1 MTKASAPSTF
11 TVSVPIQIRRRGGQK
26 LVVLPGSVK
35 PASGNTVARPD
46 RKVLLS
52 LARALRWQRQLDAGV
67 RTTMAEIAEAEGLT
81 ASYVARVLRM
91 LLYAPAIVDAV
102 VWTDEL
108 QEWIVDEV
116 ERVPAVLWCQQMN
129 RAMTLEQVPA
139 KPTGR
144 KFAPKDQR
152 PHCAPLNSFRSSRPA
167 AASRAPRP
175 QTQTCDGSVIVGAPA
190 GQDISQQKAWE
201 IPTSLAPADKKGSLT
216 ERMNLSRPPQ
226 TS

>member
-11 TVSVPIQIRRRGGQK
+11 TVSVPIQVRRRGGQK

-91 LLYAPAIVDAV
+91 LLYAPVIIDAI

-108 QEWIVDEV
+108 QDWIAADV
-116 ERVPAVLWCQQMN
+116 E
-129 RAMTLEQVPA
+129 MT
-139 KPTGR
+139 
-144 KFAPKDQR
+144 
-152 PHCAPLNSFRSSRPA
+152 S
-167 AASRAPRP
+167 
-175 QTQTCDGSVIVGAPA
+175 
-190 GQDISQQKAWE
+190 
-201 IPTSLAPADKKGSLT
+201 
-216 ERMNLSRPPQ
+216 NLSWNLQLRRVSNVRER
-226 TS
+226 TD

>member
-1 MTKASAPSTF
+1 MTKASASSTF
-11 TVSVPIQIRRRGGQK
+11 TVSVPIDVRRRGGQK
-26 LVVLPGSVK
+26 LVVLPGSAK
-35 PASGNTVARPD
+35 PASGNIAARPD

-67 RTTMAEIAEAEGLT
+67 WVTMAEIAEAEGLT

-129 RAMTLEQVPA
+129 RATTLEQVSA
-139 KPTGR
+139 KLTVR
-144 KFAPKDQR
+144 KLAPNDQR
-152 PHCAPLNSFRSSRPA
+152 PHCASSRYQGP
-167 AASRAPRP
+167 SR
-175 QTQTCDGSVIVGAPA
+175 S
-190 GQDISQQKAWE
+190 
-201 IPTSLAPADKKGSLT
+201 
-216 ERMNLSRPPQ
+216 
-226 TS
+226 